1 MFTCQF
7 IFCEKFSYLCLAIV
21 LAAMTKRAQIPFS
34 AWLPAAMAAPTPV
47 SSLVHSSTL
56 VTAGVYLLIRFS
68 FLIKLNYYLLIFSL
82 LTMLM
87 SGLRALFETDMK
99 KVIAL
104 STLSQLGVMMFSLS
118 VGIKELAF
126 FHLMTH
132 ALFKSLLFLCAGF
145 YIHSRVD
152 WQDIRSVSKIYSS
165 YPLISIYFTIAS
177 LALSGAPFLTG
188 FYSKD
193 AIIEL
198 FISQRPNSFVWL
210 LLLGATLMTLSYRL
224 RLIHVTFFFK
234 GLSQKFSSS
243 AEDSIIYTP
252 MVYLFFLTITGG
264 SMFS

>member
-1 MFTCQF
+1 MITFISNRLGDLGVIVCIAWIFDFGGFNLFSCQHLF
-7 IFCEKFSYLCLAIV
+7 HINFSYVSLAII
-21 LAAMTKRAQIPFS
+21 LAAITKRAQIPFS

-68 FLIKLNYYLLIFSL
+68 FLIKLNYYLLLFSL
-82 LTMLM
+82 LTITI
-87 SGLRALFETDMK
+87 SGLSALFETDIK

-104 STLSQLGVMMFSLS
+104 STLSQLGVIIFSLA
-118 VGIKELAF
+118 VGLKELAF
-126 FHLMTH
+126 FHLITH

-152 WQDIRSVSKIYSS
+152 WQDIRSVSKIYHA
-165 YPLISIYFTIAS
+165 YPLLRLYFVVAS

-198 FISQRPNSFVWL
+198 FSSQRPNIFV
-210 LLLGATLMTLSYRL
+210 
-224 RLIHVTFFFK
+224 
-234 GLSQKFSSS
+234 
-243 AEDSIIYTP
+243 
-252 MVYLFFLTITGG
+252 
-264 SMFS
+264 